1 MESVVIRKVGK
12 HMTRSEFLRE
22 LEEQMEIPANSLKE
36 NQVLTDL
43 ESWDSM
49 ATVLFIALADEKVGV
64 TVSGNQIAK
73 AKTVHDL
80 LSLLGDKLT
89 P

>member
-1 MESVVIRKVGK
+1 
-12 HMTRSEFLRE
+12 MTRSEFLRE

>member
-1 MESVVIRKVGK
+1 
-12 HMTRSEFLRE
+12 MTRNEFLRE
-22 LEEQMEIPANSLKE
+22 LEEQMELPANSVKE
-36 NQVLTDL
+36 NQVLTEL

-49 ATVLFIALADEKVGV
+49 ATVLFIALADERVGV

-89 P
+89 TA